1 MMEMLMQYRDEMDNS
16 TDRLIKFLL
25 NPGEKEPSEEIKEQL
40 RELFTSLKG
49 RADFD
54 RWFEAQHPQVD
65 LEGVNLDELYQNIER
80 HIYGSRAM
88 PHKENYFKRAF
99 VNVAR
104 YAAVVLVGVFL
115 SSVFFLY
122 KKNVRT
128 EDGVAEIHKVSNRH
142 QIMEYT
148 SPAGARLKVV
158 LPDSTVVWLNGKSK
172 ITLSK
177 TFGEKDRDVS
187 LQGEAFFDVSPN
199 RILAFTVK
207 TKNVDIKAYGTSF
220 NVFAYPDEKA
230 VETVLLSGIVSVQK
244 RTKGIFVQSEEVMLK
259 PNQKATYSEVAETID
274 VKNVESEPYRSWTE
288 GTLIFNDT
296 PMDEVIKKLEY
307 FFNVVI
313 VVKDPSV
320 LKYRFS
326 ATLEN
331 NSIEQIMKYLSY
343 SSPIEYVFT
352 KSKIT
357 VTQKK

>member
-1 MMEMLMQYRDEMDNS
+1 MDNN

-25 NPGEKEPSEEIKEQL
+25 NSGEKEPSEEIKEQL
-40 RELFTSLKG
+40 KELFTSLKG

-65 LEGVNLDELYQNIER
+65 LGGVDLDELYQSIEQ
-80 HIYGSRAM
+80 HIHKSRAILR
-88 PHKENYFKRAF
+88 KENRFRRVF
-99 VNVAR
+99 VNIAR
-104 YAAVVLVGVFL
+104 YAAVVLVGTLL

-122 KKNVRT
+122 KKNVST
-128 EDGVAEIHKVSNRH
+128 EDGMAEIHKVSNRH

-158 LPDSTVVWLNGKSK
+158 LPDSTVVWLNGNSK
-172 ITLSK
+172 IILSK
-177 TFGEKDRDVS
+177 TFGEQDRDVS

-199 RILAFTVK
+199 RTLAFTVK

-220 NVFAYPDEKA
+220 NVFAYPNEKA
-230 VETVLLSGIVSVQK
+230 VETVLLSGVVSVQK
-244 RTKGIFVQSEEVMLK
+244 RARGIFDQSEEVMLK
-259 PNQKATYSEVAETID
+259 PNQKATYSEEAETIK
-274 VKNVESEPYRSWTE
+274 VKNVESKPYRSWTN

-296 PMDEVIKKLEY
+296 PMDDVIKKLEY
-307 FFNVVI
+307 FFNVEI
-313 VVKDPSV
+313 VVNTPSV

-352 KSKIT
+352 KNKIT
-357 VTQKK
+357 ITQKK